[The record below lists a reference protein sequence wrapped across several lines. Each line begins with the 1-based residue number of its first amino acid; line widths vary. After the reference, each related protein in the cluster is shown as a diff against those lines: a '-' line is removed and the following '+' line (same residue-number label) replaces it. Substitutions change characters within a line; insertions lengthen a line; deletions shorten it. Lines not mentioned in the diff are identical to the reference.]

1 MWCLTAALLM
11 TQFGHRQSAQ
21 AAATKSC
28 AKGGVCKLG
37 DRGPGG
43 GIVFHV
49 APTVSWWGE
58 YIEAFARPVGGSP
71 RTWGDSIVHQGD
83 DAQAQRILGKQVG
96 AGQLNTRRLRALDAS
111 WAAFATSWAVPLKD
125 EWAVPSKDELDLLYN
140 YIATT
145 PSPLSAAHA
154 IGLKGNPY
162 WTSSEASGT
171 FAWYQL
177 FQDGTQFTDANGI
190 IRGLPGNKTLGRSS
204 KHTGSEFRPQ
214 RLRWVLVRT
223 FSRADTTL
231 PARAPI
237 PEIPQGGRE
246 SSSCALGISCELGDL
261 GPGGGLVFYDAGST
275 QSWGRWL
282 EATPA
287 ACEAAGLRWRAA
299 APGKS
304 GTRQLPL
311 AYPVWKT
318 AARQR
323 VESKRL
329 GMGKANT
336 EVILQQHRSLAP
348 GDRVATAAGYAD
360 ALECGGK
367 DDWFLPSKDEL
378 DSLYN
383 LLALTNH
390 DLTGTNSFG
399 FERGYYWTSSEY
411 NNENAWTQYWIDGQ
425 QFDREKWLS
434 ANEQRRKGGAED
446 PRPFRVR
453 PIRAFG

>member
-1 MWCLTAALLM
+1 MA
-11 TQFGHRQSAQ
+11 QVGHPQTAQ
-21 AAATKSC
+21 AAVTKPC

-49 APTVSWWGE
+49 APTLSWWGE
-58 YIEAFARPVGGSP
+58 YIEAFVVPVKDSP
-71 RTWGDSIVHQGD
+71 QTWGASILHQGD

-96 AGQLNTRRLRALDAS
+96 AGALNTMRLRALD
-111 WAAFATSWAVPLKD
+111 TSWATLSSS
-125 EWAVPSKDELDLLYN
+125 WAVPSKDELDLLYN
-140 YIATT
+140 YVATSKVSQIRL
-145 PSPLSAAHA
+145 PI
-154 IGLKGNPY
+154 IGLAGLPY
-162 WTSSEASGT
+162 WSSSEASPT

-190 IRGLPGNKTLGRSS
+190 IRGFPGNKTFGRSM
-204 KHTGSEFRPQ
+204 KHTGSGFRSLP
-214 RLRWVLVRT
+214 LRWVLVRA
-223 FSRADTTL
+223 FSRVDTTL
-231 PARAPI
+231 PARPPVPDI
-237 PEIPQGGRE
+237 PDGGRE
-246 SSSCALGISCELGDL
+246 SSACALGISCRVGDI
-261 GPGGGLVFYDAGST
+261 GPGGGLVFYDAGFT
-275 QSWGRWL
+275 QPWGRWL

-287 ACEAAGLRWRAA
+287 ACETSGLRWRAA
-299 APGKS
+299 APGRN

-311 AYPVWKT
+311 AYPVWET

-336 EVILQQHRSLAP
+336 EVILRQHQSLAP
-348 GDRVATAAGYAD
+348 ADCAATAAGYAD
-360 ALECGGK
+360 ALTCGGK

-383 LLALTNH
+383 TLALTTH
-390 DLTGTNSFG
+390 DLLGTNSFG

-434 ANEQRRKGGAED
+434 ANEQRRRGGAED

>member
-1 MWCLTAALLM
+1 MWCLTAALLVA
-11 TQFGHRQSAQ
+11 QVGHRQSAQ

-28 AKGGVCKLG
+28 AKGGVCRLG

-49 APTVSWWGE
+49 APTLSWWGE
-58 YIEAFARPVGGSP
+58 YLEARVLPVKDSP
-71 RTWGDSIVHQGD
+71 QTWGASIVHQGD
-83 DAQAQRILGKQVG
+83 DAQAQRILDKQVG
-96 AGQLNTRRLRALDAS
+96 AGQLNTTRLRTLDAT
-111 WAAFATSWAVPLKD
+111 WAALPSS
-125 EWAVPSKDELDLLYN
+125 WAVPSKDELDLLYN
-140 YIATT
+140 YVATSRAT
-145 PSPLSAAHA
+145 SVVLPT
-154 IGLKGNPY
+154 IGLTSSPY
-162 WTSSEASGT
+162 WSSSEASPT

-190 IRGLPGNKTLGRSS
+190 IRGLPGNKTLGRSN
-204 KHTGSEFRPQ
+204 KHTGSSFRSLP
-214 RLRWVLVRT
+214 LRWVLVRA
-223 FSRADTTL
+223 FSRVDTTL
-231 PARAPI
+231 PTRAPV
-237 PEIPQGGRE
+237 PAIPQGGRE
-246 SSSCALGISCELGDL
+246 SSACALGISCEVGDI
-261 GPGGGLVFYDAGST
+261 GPAGGLVFYDAGST

-287 ACEAAGLRWRAA
+287 ACEASGLRWRAA
-299 APGKS
+299 APGRN

-311 AYPVWKT
+311 AYPVWET

-348 GDRVATAAGYAD
+348 ADRAATAAGYAD

-367 DDWFLPSKDEL
+367 DDWFLPSKNEL